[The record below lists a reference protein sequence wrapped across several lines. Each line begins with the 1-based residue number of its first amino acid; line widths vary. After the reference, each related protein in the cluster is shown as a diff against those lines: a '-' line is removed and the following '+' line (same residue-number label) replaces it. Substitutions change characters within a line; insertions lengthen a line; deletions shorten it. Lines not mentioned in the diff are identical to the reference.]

1 MFYVKADLFPFA
13 QKLDSGQRLVHRMP
27 VNPRKMVFVS
37 TQEIFEVPLRPE
49 ERLHNSSHCKLN
61 EPNEGLSDLMNDPAN
76 HGSSKPK
83 NNFFLFPCL
92 FDLFDI

>member
-49 ERLHNSSHCKLN
+49 ERLNSSHCKLN